1 MTVNAVVDGGWGI
14 WILPTDGSARRRLDV
29 GVARG
34 GHWRP
39 VDGREILFVGG
50 SEDGL
55 YAVRPDGT
63 GLRPVTAS
71 KWNSGVPTYA
81 WSPDGNQVAYD
92 WQDSD
97 GVQRIYVVPADGGT
111 PTQITST
118 ESSFVQWSPD
128 GSMIAYY
135 GIEGSDA
142 EHDRHER
149 VSVIRA
155 SGSAPPVLGPAL
167 GEGSALTWAPDGTRL
182 VIQLDSGGTAML
194 LNPVTGAT

>member
-1 MTVNAVVDGGWGI
+1 MRSAGMYLCVPSPRPSGTPKRPCT
-14 WILPTDGSARRRLDV
+14 PTPGRRM
-29 GVARG
+29 A
-34 GHWRP
+34 
-39 VDGREILFVGG
+39 
-50 SEDGL
+50 
-55 YAVRPDGT
+55 A
-63 GLRPVTAS
+63 
-71 KWNSGVPTYA
+71 
-81 WSPDGNQVAYD
+81 QVAYD
-92 WQDSD
+92 PQDSD
-97 GVQRIYVVPADGGT
+97 GVQRIYVVPADGGM

-167 GEGSALTWAPDGTRL
+167 GEGSALTWAPDAQARHP
-182 VIQLDSGGTAML
+182 A
-194 LNPVTGAT
+194 